1 MKKTAI
7 QRKEIKCEW
16 EINCKGW
23 SDFLKGSTQN
33 SRVGRE
39 KKETKKGHR
48 CQTRCDLGARPI
60 SLRLGRRDLSN
71 TTPEGVFLIIFNKFN
86 VQQYLSVPL
95 EFTIKPM

>member
-39 KKETKKGHR
+39 KKKTKKGHR

-71 TTPEGVFLIIFNKFN
+71 TTPEDVFLIIFNKFN
-86 VQQYLSVPL
+86 VQQYLLVRL
-95 EFTIKPM
+95 EFTIRPM

>member
-7 QRKEIKCEW
+7 QRKEIKCER

-60 SLRLGRRDLSN
+60 SLRLGHRDLSN

-86 VQQYLSVPL
+86 VQQYLLVRL
-95 EFTIKPM
+95 EFTIRPM